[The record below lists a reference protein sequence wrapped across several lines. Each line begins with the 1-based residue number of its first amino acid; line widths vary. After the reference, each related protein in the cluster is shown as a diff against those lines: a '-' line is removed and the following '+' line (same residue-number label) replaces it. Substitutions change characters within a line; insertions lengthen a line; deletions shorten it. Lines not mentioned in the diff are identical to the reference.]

1 LLLANTEITPMKN
14 NPPLAL
20 KRINPRLIEDLTEEA
35 ESYFAN
41 EPSPFIAKDKEFVL
55 AYYNDAPGGIGG
67 GTRCALWFKTA
78 HERLEVLANY
88 LLLTNPGPL
97 DFDYPGVSQKICDL
111 VEVNW
116 KGELETP
123 DLISQVNSLTKQCF
137 QIEWIGA
144 RSELLDGSEDF
155 PKWLRAQW
163 RSADPEDGS
172 PLKPYEVAGF
182 LDYLAC
188 DYMC

>member
-1 LLLANTEITPMKN
+1 MKN

-20 KRINPRLIEDLTEEA
+20 KRINPHLIEDLTEEA

-41 EPSPFIAKDKEFVL
+41 EPSPYLAKDKDFAL
-55 AYYNDAPGGIGG
+55 AYHNDASGGAGG
-67 GTRCALWFKTA
+67 GTRCVLWFETA
-78 HERLEVLANY
+78 HERLEVLANF

-97 DFDYPGVSQKICDL
+97 SFDYTGVSQKICDL
-111 VEVNW
+111 AEANW
-116 KGELETP
+116 NGDLETP
-123 DLISQVNSLTKQCF
+123 ALISQVNSLTKQCF
-137 QIEWIGA
+137 QIEWIGS
-144 RSELLDGSEDF
+144 RKELLNGSEDF

-163 RSADPEDGS
+163 RSADTQDES
-172 PLKPYEVAGF
+172 PLKTNEVADF